1 MGQAVQQAAS
11 PAVAQTLGQLLA
23 VGQGHFSTALGS
35 QHAGEA
41 HAGTH
46 LKPQPGHGEGR
57 VDGAP
62 AAPDRVGAGREGG
75 KRVPSVPPALACRAG
90 FSGGPRGTGPGPRRR
105 ATRTSRTASSAPE
118 KHRVR
123 RWGGGGGGSRFYRPA
138 SPPPPPGGTSG
149 MRSVSAAGPSVKRYR
164 RTPPRRRPRLG
175 SPMAAPPPN
184 GGRPRVVPGRAD
196 QSAPSPVV
204 ASGGAP
210 PRALMAAGRL
220 LRAGPVPA
228 LRAASPECR
237 R

>member
-1 MGQAVQQAAS
+1 MARGSRRYLQHSLAGQAS
-11 PAVAQTLGQLLA
+11 PVGPEVLGQDH
-23 VGQGHFSTALGS
+23 G
-35 QHAGEA
+35 AGP
-41 HAGTH
+41 HVHPVLRVQH
-46 LKPQPGHGEGR
+46 LKSTGC
-57 VDGAP
+57 
-62 AAPDRVGAGREGG
+62 GAG
-75 KRVPSVPPALACRAG
+75 V
-90 FSGGPRGTGPGPRRR
+90 
-105 ATRTSRTASSAPE
+105 
-118 KHRVR
+118 
-123 RWGGGGGGSRFYRPA
+123 GGGWGSRFYRPA